1 MIKVEKA
8 VLSQY
13 VKVNTCM
20 IFFQKVSLSKNEP
33 WGVPSFFILS
43 HMDFP
48 THGVS
53 QVADSS
59 LGKEHILTQFHLKK
73 NWTMTQAKIV
83 SSRKAPFWFPMFHV
97 KSMS

>member
-33 WGVPSFFILS
+33 
-43 HMDFP
+43 
-48 THGVS
+48 
-53 QVADSS
+53 
-59 LGKEHILTQFHLKK
+59 
-73 NWTMTQAKIV
+73 
-83 SSRKAPFWFPMFHV
+83 
-97 KSMS
+97 